1 MMKSKETVGLKE
13 AGLRTLY
20 NRFWSYMH
28 GYARRYRKAFYGIY
42 TI

>member
-1 MMKSKETVGLKE
+1 MKSKETEGMNVV
-13 AGLRTLY
+13 GLRTRY
-20 NRFWSYMH
+20 NRFWEYMH